1 MKKSC
6 RKCAPK
12 PNNPK
17 QLLHVRNSVENKIFW
32 NRIIKK
38 FQKSYIILLLFLT
51 QFLLMEKTNKNKK
64 GLELVTRHSSSYK
77 TNSGKFLYQL
87 HIIWPVLMM
96 KYKVVFELSQKLHL
110 QIYASSQWAN
120 SWHHKLFHIYLSFWI
135 WKVRKGRKTFQ
146 KFEYLENEKS
156 FYNEMNNF
164 FYNFTSFKFDL

>member
-51 QFLLMEKTNKNKK
+51 QFLLMEKTNKNKRALNLWLDTLQVTK
-64 GLELVTRHSSSYK
+64 QIPGNFFISYILSDQFWWCNIKWFLSYPKNYICKFMRAHSELIHGIINYSIFICPFE
-77 TNSGKFLYQL
+77 SGK
-87 HIIWPVLMM
+87 
-96 KYKVVFELSQKLHL
+96 
-110 QIYASSQWAN
+110 
-120 SWHHKLFHIYLSFWI
+120 
-135 WKVRKGRKTFQ
+135 
-146 KFEYLENEKS
+146 
-156 FYNEMNNF
+156 
-164 FYNFTSFKFDL
+164 